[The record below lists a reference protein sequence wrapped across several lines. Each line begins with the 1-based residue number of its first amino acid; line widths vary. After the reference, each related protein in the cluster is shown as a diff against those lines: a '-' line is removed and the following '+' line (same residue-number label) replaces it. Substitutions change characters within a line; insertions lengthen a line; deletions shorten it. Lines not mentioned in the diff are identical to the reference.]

1 MKIIPAIDIIDGKVV
16 RLKKGDYAQKVV
28 YHSDPVEVAKE
39 FEDHGVGF
47 LHLVDLDGAKQ
58 GQFTNDAILR
68 KICASTNLTV
78 DVGGGIKR
86 EEDLKKAFEAGAT
99 QVNIG
104 SLAVKHPEVLG
115 EWMEAYGAHK
125 FILSADVKEG
135 FIAING
141 WKTLTDITLHAFIE
155 SFIEHGLKTVTSTDI
170 ARDGMLSGPA
180 IPLYTEMMERFPRI
194 QCIASGGVKD
204 VEDLVALKKIG
215 VHGAIIGKALYEG
228 TLPLKALTNLSI

>member
-1 MKIIPAIDIIDGKVV
+1 MKIIPAIDIIEGKVV

-39 FEDHGVGF
+39 FEDHGLSF
-47 LHLVDLDGAKQ
+47 LHLVDLDGASQ
-58 GQFTNDAILR
+58 GRFINDSILE
-68 KICASTNLTV
+68 KICTATQLTV

-86 EEDLKKAFEAGAT
+86 EEDLKRALESGAN

-115 EWMEAYGAHK
+115 AWMETYGAHK

-155 SFIEHGLKTVTSTDI
+155 SFIAKGLQTVTSTDI
-170 ARDGMLSGPA
+170 SRDGMLLGPA
-180 IPLYTEMMERFPRI
+180 ITLYEEMIERFPQI
-194 QCIASGGVKD
+194 QCIASGGVKS
-204 VEDLVALKKIG
+204 VEDLHALHALG

-228 TLPLKALTNLSI
+228 TLPLDALTHLSF